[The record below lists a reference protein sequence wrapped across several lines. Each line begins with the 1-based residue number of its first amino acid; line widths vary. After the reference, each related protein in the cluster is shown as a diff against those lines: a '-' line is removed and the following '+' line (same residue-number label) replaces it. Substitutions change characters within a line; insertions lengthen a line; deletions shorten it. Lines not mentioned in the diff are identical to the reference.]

1 MFTVPPTFVRP
12 AMGGFRGLGDAT
24 SPPAPDPEALTPE
37 VVDAGPAP
45 ASHVDPTVPAQSP
58 PSTYAVA
65 DFLDGSEGS
74 AIRLAGL
81 TLIRSVFIVPG
92 LWAASKMTSV
102 PLTFG
107 QIAGFSLASSTT
119 ISVGMVGY
127 YAFKRRRAA
136 RATS

>member
-1 MFTVPPTFVRP
+1 MFTVPPTFKRP
-12 AMGGFRGLGDAT
+12 AGFRGLGDA
-24 SPPAPDPEALTPE
+24 SGGPVPPDPDALTPE
-37 VVDAGPAP
+37 LVDTGNAPAP
-45 ASHVDPTVPAQSP
+45 ADPTGVPQQAP
-58 PSTYAVA
+58 PSTYAVV
-65 DFLDGSEGS
+65 DFLDGGEGS

-92 LWAASKMTSV
+92 LWVASKATSV

-119 ISVGMVGY
+119 ISIGMVGY

-136 RATS
+136 RMSS

>member
-12 AMGGFRGLGDAT
+12 AMGGFRGIGDAT
-24 SPPAPDPEALTPE
+24 PPPAPDPEALTPE
-37 VVDAGPAP
+37 VMDTGTAPMPADHTGIP
-45 ASHVDPTVPAQSP
+45 QQAP
-58 PSTYAVA
+58 PSTYAVV
-65 DFLDGSEGS
+65 DFLDGGEGS

-92 LWAASKMTSV
+92 LWAASKVTSV

-127 YAFKRRRAA
+127 YAFKRRRAM
-136 RATS
+136 RPVS